1 MTTNIYRV
9 LPYYVQ
15 GSLPSTLWS
24 STLIFLT
31 ALRGVYQVL
40 FTPTLQMRKLRHCPG
55 SHCEQSQDWNPQS
68 DCRTPTLKPQC
79 LLAEVWSSRLYLQA
93 ENKSRESK

>member
-40 FTPTLQMRKLRHCPG
+40 FTPHFADEETEALPRITL
-55 SHCEQSQDWNPQS
+55 
-68 DCRTPTLKPQC
+68 
-79 LLAEVWSSRLYLQA
+79 
-93 ENKSRESK
+93 